1 MLEEDRSARIVAT
14 LERHLASCD
23 AVVAACFEGR
33 TPADMLQEWALKRM
47 LNLMKVSTQ
56 LAQAIARIQ
65 PKVQNKI
72 AKSEV

>member
-1 MLEEDRSARIVAT
+1 MAEEDRSARIAAT
-14 LERHLASCD
+14 LERHLQSCD

-33 TPADMLQEWALKRM
+33 TPEDMLQEWPLKRM

-56 LAQAIARIQ
+56 LAQAISRIHALA
-65 PKVQNKI
+65 PKI